1 MIVSGVKNN
10 PLVNLQEQFS
20 LSMTPF
26 CLNQVQNVLYI
37 YITLF
42 CGLLSINSQKVPS
55 LCSICLT
62 LFQSQVPPLKFEY
75 CLGNFLFLKE
85 IVSSLSNL
93 QTLKYF

>member
-37 YITLF
+37 YNTIVWLIEYKFTKSTL
-42 CGLLSINSQKVPS
+42 S
-55 LCSICLT
+55 LQYLPYTI
-62 LFQSQVPPLKFEY
+62 
-75 CLGNFLFLKE
+75 
-85 IVSSLSNL
+85 
-93 QTLKYF
+93 